1 MSAAFTRQI
10 FAWLAQ
16 VNVDDEMPA
25 SAAKL
30 AIAFTRFFNEAQD
43 GAAWASLRTLG
54 TAAAISKTNVEKLLR
69 QFEARDHLRI
79 EWGKPGRGSSN
90 RCWMVMKECP
100 PQSGHSPANCPPQSG
115 HSRRR
120 KSPLLSDE
128 STPEWTDSSK
138 EDSSK
143 EGYLTSFGIQR
154 SNQISGRMDS
164 RGRRI
169 RQCVE
174 AWRLEPRRSARH
186 LGVLSRPPS

>member
-128 STPEWTDSSK
+128 SPLQSGQTLRKRIHRKKDTSLRSVSSDQTK
-138 EDSSK
+138 FPAGWIPGDEEYANALK
-143 EGYLTSFGIQR
+143 
-154 SNQISGRMDS
+154 
-164 RGRRI
+164 RG
-169 RQCVE
+169 
-174 AWRLEPRRSARH
+174 
-186 LGVLSRPPS
+186 G